1 MFQWQP
7 VRTQRFLA
15 PSALLSTFPPPW
27 LGASELLGTEG
38 LWLSISMIFSS
49 GVAILATLGTS
60 VWRGIFYQGS
70 FRKPLPK
77 EAQPAR
83 QLVRLC
89 LLDSRWLRWART
101 PSEMGFIFSS
111 NMMSS
116 HPPHSTPPGIW
127 WGWRFS
133 RQQPA
138 PETGGT
144 GLQVTRSR
152 WGLFGDSPDL
162 TCHVKFML

>member
-38 LWLSISMIFSS
+38 LWLSISIIFSS

-60 VWRGIFYQGS
+60 GWRGIFYQGS
-70 FRKPLPK
+70 FPKPLPK

-89 LLDSRWLRWART
+89 LLDGRWLRWART

-127 WGWRFS
+127 WGD
-133 RQQPA
+133 
-138 PETGGT
+138 
-144 GLQVTRSR
+144 GLVAN
-152 WGLFGDSPDL
+152 SPPLRKVIPVYRLPVAGEAFLATHL
-162 TCHVKFML
+162 TWPVM